1 VSRLAQKLR
10 TNTFSLENRLMNATL
25 LKCLKSY
32 ELSRPFDEYEAA
44 QLASAL
50 SDSSGL
56 RVYPRSISCTRNAVF
71 FLGRKGSNKSLGI
84 VHSDSNPPGSFH
96 GSSQKV
102 DVDGHSLTLCE
113 TTPENASALRSIF
126 SFLVPRPLGLKKS
139 AGCGDRLGLA
149 TPGHIRAIRRSSMA
163 PILAQQSIRENTR
176 TGRTPQQVMD
186 DATWGV
192 FQEGWRDGFGA
203 DADHLKNTADIDSCV
218 AAGFTFYT
226 IDPSEHVDN
235 EANTAPFDV
244 LRAKIEATPWA
255 EMETGWADTQS
266 RFFNPIDLGDFEFK
280 MDAGDLLR
288 ATAKYGRVVAHTV
301 RMYRHLE
308 AVMNG
313 KPFELEMSVD
323 ESETVTT
330 LAEHIYIANEL
341 KRLGVKWVSLAPR
354 YVGDFEKGVDYIGDL
369 SEFEKSFARHVAV
382 AKTFGPY
389 KLSLHSGSDK
399 FSVYPIASRLA
410 GDLVHLKTAGTSY
423 LEALRAIAQVDPKL
437 FRKIAAFARER
448 YPVDRASYHVSA
460 EVGKAPDAGRLSD
473 GELTTLLDDFH
484 AREILHVT
492 FGSVLNH
499 PDFREPFFAALRGDE
514 EVYYRMLETHFG
526 KHFASFSESSKE
538 SFMSRCD
545 ALKQ

>member
-1 VSRLAQKLR
+1 
-10 TNTFSLENRLMNATL
+10 MNATL
-25 LKCLKSY
+25 LNCLENY
-32 ELSRPFDEYEAA
+32 ELADPFDESEAA
-44 QLASAL
+44 LFASAL
-50 SDSSGL
+50 GDASRL
-56 RVYPRSISCTRNAVF
+56 QVYPRSITCARNAVF
-71 FLGRKGSNKSLGI
+71 FLGRMGSDKSLGI
-84 VHSDSNPPGSFH
+84 IHSGSNPPGDFSEAP
-96 GSSQKV
+96 QKI
-102 DVDGHSLTLCE
+102 DIDGHSLTLLK
-113 TTPENASALRSIF
+113 TTPGNATALRSVF

-139 AGCGDRLGLA
+139 AGCGDRLGVA
-149 TPGHIRAIRRSSMA
+149 TPGHLRAIRSSSMA

-186 DATWGV
+186 DAMWGA

-203 DADHLKNTADIDSCV
+203 DADHLKNAADIDSCV

-244 LRAKIEATPWA
+244 LMAKIESAPWH
-255 EMETGWADTQS
+255 ELETSWADTQS
-266 RFFNPIDLGDFEFK
+266 RFFKPIDLGDFKFE
-280 MDAGDLLR
+280 MDSGDLLR
-288 ATAKYGRVVAHTV
+288 ATAKYGKVVAHTV

-308 AVMNG
+308 AAMSG
-313 KPFELEMSVD
+313 RPFELEMSVD

-369 SEFEKSFARHVAV
+369 DEFGKSFARHVAV
-382 AKTFGPY
+382 AKAFGPY

-410 GDLVHLKTAGTSY
+410 GELVHLKTAGTSY
-423 LEALRAIAQVDPKL
+423 LEALRAIAQVNPKL
-437 FRKIAAFARER
+437 FREISAFARER
-448 YPVDRASYHVSA
+448 YSIDRASYHVSA
-460 EVGKAPDAGRLSD
+460 EVAKAPDAAGLPD
-473 GELTTLLDDFH
+473 DKLTALLDDFH
-484 AREILHVT
+484 ARELLHVT

-514 EVYYRMLETHFG
+514 EVYYGMLETHFG
-526 KHFASFSESSKE
+526 KHFAPFGESQKAIG
-538 SFMSRCD
+538 D
-545 ALKQ
+545 

>member
-1 VSRLAQKLR
+1 
-10 TNTFSLENRLMNATL
+10 MNATL
-25 LKCLKSY
+25 LDCLKNY
-32 ELSRPFDEYEAA
+32 ELAEPLDESEAA
-44 QLASAL
+44 RLASAL

-56 RVYPRSISCTRNAVF
+56 QVYPRSIACARNAVF
-71 FLGRKGSNKSLGI
+71 FLGRKGTGKSLGI
-84 VHSDSNPPGSFH
+84 VHSDSNAPGGFK
-96 GSSQKV
+96 GPSQKS
-102 DVDGHSLTLCE
+102 DIDGHCLTLFE
-113 TTPENASALRSIF
+113 TTPENAAALRSIF
-126 SFLVPRPLGLKKS
+126 PFLVPRPLGLKKS

-149 TPGHIRAIRRSSMA
+149 TPGHIRAIRGSSMA
-163 PILAQQSIRENTR
+163 PILAQQSIRENSR
-176 TGRTPQQVMD
+176 TGRAPQQVMD
-186 DATWGV
+186 DAMWGA

-203 DADHLKNTADIDSCV
+203 DADHLKNAADIDSCV
-218 AAGFTFYT
+218 AAGFTFFT

-235 EANTAPFDV
+235 EANAAPFET
-244 LRAKIEATPWA
+244 LKAKIESMPWA
-255 EMETGWADTQS
+255 ELETSWPDTQS
-266 RFFNPIDLGDFEFK
+266 RFSNPIDLGDFKFE

-308 AVMNG
+308 SVTSG

-369 SEFEKSFARHVAV
+369 GEFENSFARHVAV

-410 GDLVHLKTAGTSY
+410 GELVHLKTAGTSY
-423 LEALRAIAQVDPKL
+423 LEALRAIAQIDPKL
-437 FRKIAAFARER
+437 FREISAFARER

-460 EVGKAPDAGRLSD
+460 EVAKAPDAATLSD
-473 GELTTLLDDFH
+473 DGLTALLDDFH

-499 PDFREPFFAALRGDE
+499 PGFREPFFAALRRDE
-514 EVYYRMLETHFG
+514 EVYYKALETHFG
-526 KHFASFSESSKE
+526 KHFAPFGESSKATG
-538 SFMSRCD
+538 D
-545 ALKQ
+545 

>member
-1 VSRLAQKLR
+1 MNTALLNSLKSSEHLSLLKGSELSAPLEDNEAGRLA
-10 TNTFSLENRLMNATL
+10 ATL
-25 LKCLKSY
+25 
-32 ELSRPFDEYEAA
+32 
-44 QLASAL
+44 SAMAGSL
-50 SDSSGL
+50 
-56 RVYPRSISCTRNAVF
+56 VYPRSMALAGNAFF
-71 FLGRKGSNKSLGI
+71 FLGRHGSNKSLGI
-84 VHSDSNPPGSFH
+84 ISADSTVGGGFQ
-96 GSSQKV
+96 GKSQTINL
-102 DVDGHSLTLCE
+102 DGHSLTLMTCE
-113 TTPENASALRSIF
+113 TNASNAAALRATF
-126 SFLVPRPLGLKKS
+126 PFLVPQTLGLKKS

-163 PILAQQSIRENTR
+163 PILAQQSIRENAR

-186 DATWGV
+186 DALWGV

-203 DADHLKNTADIDSCV
+203 DADHLKNTADIDSCA

-235 EANTAPFDV
+235 EANTATFEV
-244 LRAKIEATPWA
+244 LKAKIEAAPWA
-255 EMETGWADTQS
+255 ELETSWADTQS
-266 RFFNPIDLGDFEFK
+266 RFSNPIDLGDFKFK

-301 RMYRHLE
+301 MMYRHLE

-313 KPFELEMSVD
+313 ESFELEMSVD

-369 SEFEKSFARHVAV
+369 GEFEKSFARHVAV
-382 AKTFGPY
+382 AKAFGPY

-423 LEALRAIAQVDPKL
+423 LEALRAIAKVDPKL
-437 FRKIAAFARER
+437 FREIAAFARER
-448 YPVDRASYHVSA
+448 YPIDRASYHVSA
-460 EVGKAPDAGRLSD
+460 EVGKAPDAAGLPDD
-473 GELTTLLDDFH
+473 GLTALLDDFH
-484 AREILHVT
+484 SREILHVT

-499 PDFREPFFAALRGDE
+499 PGFRGSFFAALRGEE
-514 EVYYRMLETHFG
+514 EVYYQMLETHFG
-526 KHFASFSESSKE
+526 KHFAPFGESSKATG
-538 SFMSRCD
+538 D
-545 ALKQ
+545 

>member
-1 VSRLAQKLR
+1 
-10 TNTFSLENRLMNATL
+10 
-25 LKCLKSY
+25 
-32 ELSRPFDEYEAA
+32 
-44 QLASAL
+44 
-50 SDSSGL
+50 
-56 RVYPRSISCTRNAVF
+56 
-71 FLGRKGSNKSLGI
+71 
-84 VHSDSNPPGSFH
+84 
-96 GSSQKV
+96 
-102 DVDGHSLTLCE
+102 
-113 TTPENASALRSIF
+113 
-126 SFLVPRPLGLKKS
+126 VPRPLGLKKS

-163 PILAQQSIRENTR
+163 PILAQQSIRENAR

-186 DATWGV
+186 DAMWGV

-203 DADHLKNTADIDSCV
+203 DADHLKNTADIDSCA

-235 EANTAPFDV
+235 GADTAPFDV
-244 LRAKIEATPWA
+244 LRAKIEAAPWA
-255 EMETGWADTQS
+255 ELETSWADTQS
-266 RFFNPIDLGDFEFK
+266 RLYNPIDLGDFKFK
-280 MDAGDLLR
+280 MDPGDLLR

-308 AVMNG
+308 AVVNG

-369 SEFEKSFARHVAV
+369 NEFDNSFARHVAV
-382 AKTFGPY
+382 SKTFGPY

-423 LEALRAIAQVDPKL
+423 LEALRAIAKVNPKL
-437 FRKIAAFARER
+437 FREIAAFTRER
-448 YPVDRASYHVSA
+448 YPIDRASYHVSA
-460 EVGKAPDAGRLSD
+460 EVGKAPDVAGLSD
-473 GELTTLLDDFH
+473 DDLTTLLDDFH

-492 FGSVLNH
+492 FGSVLHH
-499 PDFREPFFAALRGDE
+499 P
-514 EVYYRMLETHFG
+514 
-526 KHFASFSESSKE
+526 
-538 SFMSRCD
+538 
-545 ALKQ
+545 

>member
-1 VSRLAQKLR
+1 MSNETLSNSNSENWLAQAPP
-10 TNTFSLENRLMNATL
+10 EEAQRLTEMM
-25 LKCLKSY
+25 
-32 ELSRPFDEYEAA
+32 SRVM
-44 QLASAL
+44 
-50 SDSSGL
+50 GVT
-56 RVYPRSISCTRNAVF
+56 VYPQSLNANSQAWF
-71 FLGRKGSNKSLGI
+71 FFGRKGENKVLGI
-84 VHSDSNPPGSFH
+84 VSSDDHLLGQFEGEATGIRLEDETAS
-96 GSSQKV
+96 V
-102 DVDGHSLTLCE
+102 ILCE
-113 TTPENASALRSIF
+113 TSATNAAALRAT
-126 SFLVPRPLGLKKS
+126 LPHLQPRTLGLKKS

-149 TPGHIRAIRRSSMA
+149 TPGHIRAIRHSSMA

-176 TGRTPQQVMD
+176 TGRTPQEVMD
-186 DATWGV
+186 DALWGV
-192 FQEGWRDGFGA
+192 FQEGWREGFGA
-203 DADHLKNTADIDSCV
+203 DADHLKNTDDIDSCA

-244 LRAKIEATPWA
+244 LTAKIEAAPWA
-255 EMETGWADTQS
+255 ELETSWADTQS
-266 RFFNPIDLGDFEFK
+266 RLSDPIDLGDFKFK
-280 MDAGDLLR
+280 IDAGDLLR

-369 SEFEKSFARHVAV
+369 SEFEKSFARHVAIS
-382 AKTFGPY
+382 KTFGPY

-410 GDLVHLKTAGTSY
+410 GELVHLKTAGTSY
-423 LEALRAIAQVDPKL
+423 LEALRAIGQINPAL
-437 FRKIAAFARER
+437 FREIVYFARDR
-448 YPVDRASYHVSA
+448 YPIDRASYHVSA
-460 EVGKAPDAGRLSD
+460 EVGKMPDVAGLAD
-473 GELTTLLDDFH
+473 DELTTLLDDFH

-492 FGSVLNH
+492 FGSVLH
-499 PDFREPFFAALRGDE
+499 HADFRQPFFAALRRDE
-514 EVYYRMLETHFG
+514 EVYYQMLETHFG
-526 KHFASFSESSKE
+526 KHFAPFGEASKATG
-538 SFMSRCD
+538 D
-545 ALKQ
+545 